1 MAQRDALRPEAA
13 IRRIEIGRLQ
23 LLARQALH
31 AADQVPQVRKADAQG
46 RFKLHLSFERFGLD
60 FVHKESMPE
69 PGRAKRALWGFR
81 AD

>member
-1 MAQRDALRPEAA
+1 
-13 IRRIEIGRLQ
+13 
-23 LLARQALH
+23 
-31 AADQVPQVRKADAQG
+31 
-46 RFKLHLSFERFGLD
+46 LD